1 MGYLKI
7 YSVVSL
13 VINLEGGEMVF
24 FRTKRKDH
32 FTLNPLHKSNHD
44 PVSGTTWEIMDRE
57 GSFVHAECIPL
68 TCD

>member
-24 FRTKRKDH
+24 
-32 FTLNPLHKSNHD
+32 L
-44 PVSGTTWEIMDRE
+44 GTRE
-57 GSFVHAECIPL
+57 RITSL
-68 TCD
+68 